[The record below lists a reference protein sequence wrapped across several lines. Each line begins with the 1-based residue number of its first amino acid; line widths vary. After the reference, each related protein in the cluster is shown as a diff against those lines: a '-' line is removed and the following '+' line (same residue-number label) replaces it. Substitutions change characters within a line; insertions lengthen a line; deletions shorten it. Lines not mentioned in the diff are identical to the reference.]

1 MCNRICGHTCEEMVA
16 LTAKVKF
23 IWMTLIVVIKAT
35 IMKMINDDNED
46 GNCVVDLTERDRLNR
61 WFGD

>member
-1 MCNRICGHTCEEMVA
+1 MVA

-35 IMKMINDDNED
+35 IMRMINDDNED

>member
-1 MCNRICGHTCEEMVA
+1 MVA

-23 IWMTLIVVIKAT
+23 IWMTLVVVIKAT
-35 IMKMINDDNED
+35 IMRMIMMIN